1 MGEVAGKGKMV
12 AGAKVGE
19 VGGKGGGRGEEGEG
33 EEGEAGAE
41 EAGLE
46 GEGWVE
52 EGAEKAWEGRKG
64 RCAGRGKGFRWAAPA
79 AVTEQCLASAGHDRF
94 SCMGEWGGVSK

>member
-1 MGEVAGKGKMV
+1 M
-12 AGAKVGE
+12 
-19 VGGKGGGRGEEGEG
+19 
-33 EEGEAGAE
+33 
-41 EAGLE
+41 
-46 GEGWVE
+46 E